1 MRVLALIFVSL
12 AIGVDA
18 AEKFAVLNRV
28 RSAAKSSTQ
37 VAVLDKL
44 TALIEKG
51 ETFKI
56 EQQPQINCT
65 VGGCADDKFCEA
77 ICTFIEALPDIE
89 KFIFNSHDETIKDIG
104 DKSDKLVNESGDAVS
119 ELGELETEDEKW
131 ANCTK
136 EAWSLAK
143 TADEKNDMLETE
155 ISERA
160 LYCADENDAWE
171 SYLRSITIGDFE
183 CDLADLPVTASDS
196 CEKKLAAWK
205 DGLLTQADSI
215 ISHLEECI
223 RRHGDVVAADAARS
237 TAYDNHNNKR
247 SACTTQKGVRDN
259 QVCVLFPDHMKLYCD
274 SRSAYEGIIQD
285 VDGEGTQYSIKDR
298 VTECQGIRA
307 LDCVM
312 REIQTALAE
321 SNSTFELDEG
331 VLDRCQNQKPY
342 TDCAADFEIS
352 DAERKVPEYTA
363 SIADI
368 DCIDHAILDL
378 TDAYVYDSACLTPMH
393 PHDRSPSKKMA
404 EECYTLTENRT
415 VPVTKNAGGWQTE
428 PTCTSR

>member
-12 AIGVDA
+12 AFGVDA

-51 ETFKI
+51 EAFKI
-56 EQQPQINCT
+56 EQQPAINCT

-89 KFIFNSHDETIKDIG
+89 KFIFDSHDDTIKDIG
-104 DKSDKLVNESGDAVS
+104 DKSDSLEKESGEAVS
-119 ELGELETEDEKW
+119 ALGVLETEDEKW

-136 EAWSLAK
+136 EAWSLAQV
-143 TADEKNDMLETE
+143 ADGKNAILETE
-155 ISERA
+155 IQQRA
-160 LYCADENDAWE
+160 GACDDGNNDDWA
-171 SYLRSITIGDFE
+171 SYLKEITIGEFT
-183 CDLADLPVTASDS
+183 CDLAVTGSED
-196 CEKKLAAWK
+196 CEKKMASWK
-205 DGLLTQADSI
+205 AGLLGQADVI
-215 ISHLEECI
+215 ISHLENCI
-223 RRHGDVVAADAARS
+223 EKHDDVVAADADR
-237 TAYDNHNNKR
+237 TEAYDNHNNKR
-247 SACTTQKGVRDN
+247 GECTLQKGTRDN
-259 QVCVLFPDHMKLYCD
+259 KVCTLFPDHMKLYCD

-285 VDGEGTQYSIKDR
+285 VDGEGTQYSILDR

-321 SNSTFELDEG
+321 SNSTFELTEG
-331 VLDRCQNQKPY
+331 VLGRCRNQPPY

-352 DAERKVPEYTA
+352 EADRKVPEYTA
-363 SIADI
+363 SIEDI
-368 DCIDHAILDL
+368 DCIDHTISDL
-378 TDAYVYDSACLTPMH
+378 TDAYVYDSACLTPKH
-393 PHDRSPSKKMA
+393 PHDLSPSQKMA
-404 EECYTLTENRT
+404 EVCYTLTVNRT
-415 VPVTKNAGGWQTE
+415 VPVTKDGTGGWQTE